1 MASYFIASI
10 ATISWLT
17 RREQQAVRGG
27 KDDLHGKEV
36 SVLSHWATF
45 RMAVISSPTAI
56 RKLDPDRIALR
67 LRPFRRLPSVL
78 CSSTPHSFFG
88 ASGSSS
94 RLQYFLTSVQLTPE
108 RTGRYPLVIVR

>member
-45 RMAVISSPTAI
+45 RMAVISSPTAV
-56 RKLDPDRIALR
+56 RKLDPDRFAL
-67 LRPFRRLPSVL
+67 
-78 CSSTPHSFFG
+78 
-88 ASGSSS
+88 
-94 RLQYFLTSVQLTPE
+94 
-108 RTGRYPLVIVR
+108 